1 MASAKLA
8 NSTVNHSH
16 STIWN
21 SKPRLLPPL
30 TRSRKRMTVV
40 NIVTTSSTKM
50 TGFLISVRGSSLR
63 TADAIAGQIILATS
77 KAETGIPLRVIEL
90 SMATQL
96 QKLIGPGQPAG
107 GRHPNHPPAGHTR
120 RRREAGRPAKAV
132 AAPGPHPDNGPAPAR
147 KGPHA
152 GCHGL
157 FGPRGPREGVGRDAH
172 PDGPDQRPH
181 PAG

>member
-1 MASAKLA
+1 MASANLA

-63 TADAIAGQIILATS
+63 TADAIAGQIILGSS

-96 QKLIGPGQPAG
+96 QKLIGRQQHAGRHRQMPNDPSNRPRRERRQPASDEYAAD
-107 GRHPNHPPAGHTR
+107 HQPAEQSARG
-120 RRREAGRPAKAV
+120 
-132 AAPGPHPDNGPAPAR
+132 R
-147 KGPHA
+147 KGTHRWR
-152 GCHGL
+152 HGL
-157 FGPRGPREGVGRDAH
+157 FGRQRAGDGHGRYDHLEAAYQH
-172 PDGPDQRPH
+172 RH
-181 PAG
+181 T